1 MRHVL
6 LVIVAAWGCGSS
18 AAPDAAMA
26 DAAPMVIQL
35 PELRFAVV
43 GDTRPANLDDT
54 ANYPT
59 DIVRQIWTEVEAEGP
74 PFAVMTGD
82 YMFASTAA
90 NVDAQLDL
98 YLGARASF
106 SGMAYPTMGN
116 HECTGYTTSN
126 CGIGGKDG
134 FTPNYTGFL
143 SKLLGP
149 LGVTDPYYVEYFAA
163 LDGSWTAKF
172 VFIAGNAW
180 NENQANWLDKVLSE
194 PTTYTFAVRHEPHY
208 SNTAPGVDPSTTILA
223 LHPLTMLITGHTHS
237 YGHVPAYREIIV
249 GNGGAPLTSS
259 QNYGYVMVARQPDS
273 TLQVTSYDYQTHATV
288 EQFTV
293 APSGL
298 AP

>member
-1 MRHVL
+1 MRCLLL
-6 LVIVAAWGCGSS
+6 LVAAGCGSS
-18 AAPDAAMA
+18 GPPADAVGPDA
-26 DAAPMVIQL
+26 PPVVTQL

-82 YMFASTAA
+82 YMFASTAD
-90 NVDAQLDL
+90 NVNAQLDL

-106 SGMAYPTMGN
+106 SGMAYPAMGN
-116 HECTGYTTSN
+116 HECTGYTASN

-134 FTPNYTGFL
+134 FSANFTGFM
-143 SKLLGP
+143 SKMLGP
-149 LGVTDPYYVEYFAA
+149 LGVTQPYYVEYFAA

-180 NENQANWLDKVLSE
+180 NPTQAVWLDKVLSQ
-194 PTTYTFAVRHEPHY
+194 PTTYTFALRHEPHY

-223 LHPLTMLITGHTHS
+223 EHPLTMLITGHTHS

-259 QNYGYVMVARQPDS
+259 QNYGYVMIARQPDS
-273 TLQVTSYDYQTHATV
+273 NLQVTSYDYQSHATV
-288 EQFTV
+288 EQFTI

-298 AP
+298 TP